1 MSDEILDQYEKTLEA
16 AVVPSYFLPEQFC
29 NNGVQS
35 VDYIIPPAFSA
46 NPKQASLETGA
57 PPLQQVKPNLGGA
70 YFPRQEYNGIF
81 RLVTNILAYLNSG
94 YNFTFD
100 TKNTGGYQSN
110 AVLFDYAT
118 GKWVQSLQDGNTNNF
133 VENPNLI
140 DGTHWKFITVNPNV
154 VNDFTVSPTA
164 PTAALGTNTTQI
176 ATMAALW
183 NQTRGIGIG
192 LQGQTIQTFNTVGDL
207 TSNTVSGGCY
217 FADGS
222 IFPIG
227 DRFYYLTRV
236 ASRDSGNGS
245 SSFLAIGDY
254 SGKSYIGNVAID
266 GITLIWT
273 QMSTVEQLQNGTF
286 AAILLSLVAQ
296 FATLGTAGVA
306 TGSLA
311 IYGSQ
316 PTNPVNFVF
325 AGNGSA
331 GAGAYINANYDNANQ
346 VAFINFP
353 YKLSDGITL
362 ARPCLGNSNAASDQI
377 AKLADITANGG
388 GIVASGSNSS
398 GWWRKY
404 ADGWIEQGGYTT
416 TLSSA
421 VSYAILPTNFAV
433 GASTVQISPTAA
445 LFYAAEYSISVKFL
459 YQFFP
464 VAKNQ
469 AGNYLGGINV
479 SWFAAGY

>member
-110 AVLFDYAT
+110 AVLYDYAT
-118 GKWVQSLQDGNTNNF
+118 GKFVQSLEDGNTNNF
-133 VENPNLI
+133 ITDPTLI
-140 DGTHWKFITVNPNV
+140 DGTHWRFISVNPNTS
-154 VNDFTVSPTA
+154 NDFTVSPVVPTRPTGEQSKFTA
-164 PTAALGTNTTQI
+164 NMQ
-176 ATMAALW
+176 ALW
-183 NQTRGIGIG
+183 NQTLGIGIG
-192 LQGQTIQTFNTVGDL
+192 LNGQAVKSFNSVTDLYNTV
-207 TSNTVSGGCY
+207 NGGCY
-217 FADGS
+217 FGHGAVMPDPEG
-222 IFPIG
+222 
-227 DRFYYLTRV
+227 YYYMTRI
-236 ASRDSGNGS
+236 ASNDTNGTGA
-245 SSFLAIGDY
+245 FLATDNSKIYFGFANPTIY
-254 SGKSYIGNVAID
+254 S
-266 GITLIWT
+266 WT

-286 AAILLSLVAQ
+286 AATLLSLVAQ

-311 IYGSQ
+311 IYGNQ

-388 GIVASGSNSS
+388 GIVASGSNSN

-421 VSYAILPTNFAV
+421 VSYATLPISFAV

-445 LFYAAEYSISVKFL
+445 LFYVAEYSISVNFL
-459 YQFFP
+459 YRFFP
-464 VAKNQ
+464 VAINQ